1 MVFDRRFLT
10 QAVYPWIRKIEAS
23 QQLNSALP
31 FQLVTVF
38 KFVEAED
45 SMQVGSDVDMISE
58 YEETKEIDEWQI
70 ETL

>member
-1 MVFDRRFLT
+1 
-10 QAVYPWIRKIEAS
+10 
-23 QQLNSALP
+23 
-31 FQLVTVF
+31 VF